1 MLNGMLTILY
11 LYRRSNVLIA
21 NAIVL
26 MVITAYSIYLNVGE
40 FRVFVLYLFPAVP
53 VISLFLTG
61 KVKGSLY
68 TVLALFITLFFL
80 FTSRES
86 WQATGFNYGSL
97 VNFIVGNAAFFTL
110 LLFYEVSVSES
121 QKSLEATNKQLRIVS
136 ITDHLT
142 QLYNRE
148 WLVGRMQSLI
158 KEHRVFTIILGDLD
172 DFKHVNDQHGH
183 SEGDRVL
190 KTIAGRMLD
199 AIDEEDCS
207 IGRYGGE
214 EFLIIAENS
223 DLDNAI
229 KKAERIRTA
238 ITESPSDL
246 KTPLTI
252 SFGVASFNW
261 NDTMDSLVRRAD
273 QALYKSKKA
282 GKNTVL
288 SERALK

>member
-1 MLNGMLTILY
+1 
-11 LYRRSNVLIA
+11 
-21 NAIVL
+21 
-26 MVITAYSIYLNVGE
+26 
-40 FRVFVLYLFPAVP
+40 FVLYLFPAVP

-97 VNFIVGNAAFFTL
+97 VNFLVGNAAFFTL

-148 WLVGRMQSLI
+148 WLVGRLQSLI
-158 KEHRVFTIILGDLD
+158 KKQRNFTIILGDLD
-172 DFKHVNDQHGH
+172 GFKHVNDQYGH

-190 KTIAGRMLD
+190 KTVTKMMLD
-199 AIDEEDCS
+199 TINKDDCS
-207 IGRYGGE
+207 LGRYGGD
-214 EFLIIAENS
+214 EFLIIAKNVN
-223 DLDNAI
+223 LDEAV
-229 KKAERIRTA
+229 KKAKRIRSA
-238 ITESPSDL
+238 INESANDL
-246 KTPLTI
+246 KAPLTI
-252 SFGVASFNW
+252 SFGVASFHE
-261 NDTMDSLVRRAD
+261 NDTMDSLVMRAD